1 MATSGVKVKV
11 AGMANKDLEASSPAT
26 SVEILKVLVED
37 VDVDVRSRVAL
48 NEANPVE
55 ARLGRFQ

>member
-1 MATSGVKVKV
+1 
-11 AGMANKDLEASSPAT
+11 MANKDLEASNPGT
-26 SVEILKVLVED
+26 SVEILKVLAED

-48 NEANPVE
+48 NEATPVE